1 MFFFLHF
8 QLGHDLNLKLSMK
21 ITGVFSKVFWSG
33 GRPILRNKI
42 SPHLDCNAKIYSLH
56 RRGLY
61 LIRKRYLFPTPFW
74 KRYFFPLSRHI
85 IFWVPRG
92 LFALI
97 LPYFAIILLFNFLFS
112 HFLSPFFIFLP
123 PFFLF
128 FYIFPLFLFAFSYF
142 SPQMTSGGIFTVP
155 KDLTLIQLDREWI
168 FPFSAAKTR
177 NLWYFP
183 FAPPS
188 TEKYVGEC

>member
-1 MFFFLHF
+1 
-8 QLGHDLNLKLSMK
+8 MK
-21 ITGVFSKVFWSG
+21 NTGVFSKVFWSG
-33 GRPILRNKI
+33 GSPILRYKI

-74 KRYFFPLSRHI
+74 KIYFFPLSRHI
-85 IFWVPRG
+85 IFWVPRD

-97 LPYFAIILLFNFLFS
+97 LPYFAIILPFTFLFS
-112 HFLSPFFIFLP
+112 HFLSPFFIFLS

-142 SPQMTSGGIFTVP
+142 SPQKTSG
-155 KDLTLIQLDREWI
+155 R
-168 FPFSAAKTR
+168 
-177 NLWYFP
+177 YFP
-183 FAPPS
+183 IYRPLLHNTKRFDVDSTRSGMNFSVLGRENKKSVIFSICAPVNGKIRSRVLELILP
-188 TEKYVGEC
+188 TL